1 MLGVRQG
8 WERWSGTRK
17 EHVWVGFRDQDSG
30 LLGSLLW
37 VPVLSAALVPPLG
50 RRYILLGMRLVSGA
64 FLGLRDPLREHSQV
78 PGLRR
83 CWKSFWKC
91 PLLFILRPS
100 LRLSPS
106 TGLGSGRSE
115 PCPARYGLC
124 NAGSPLPA
132 PETLLIPC
140 CAHCVAGPWRAWGI
154 FPSEST
160 FFPFLLSFLPF

>member
-8 WERWSGTRK
+8 RERWSGTCK
-17 EHVWVGFRDQDSG
+17 EHVWVGFRDQDNG

-50 RRYILLGMRLVSGA
+50 RFVLVGMWLVSGA
-64 FLGLRDPLREHSQV
+64 FLELRDPLREHGQV

-91 PLLFILRPS
+91 SLLLILRLS

-115 PCPARYGLC
+115 PCPAPYGLC
-124 NAGSPLPA
+124 DAGSPLPA
-132 PETLLIPC
+132 PDTLLIPC
-140 CAHCVAGPWRAWGI
+140 CAHCVAGPWRARGI